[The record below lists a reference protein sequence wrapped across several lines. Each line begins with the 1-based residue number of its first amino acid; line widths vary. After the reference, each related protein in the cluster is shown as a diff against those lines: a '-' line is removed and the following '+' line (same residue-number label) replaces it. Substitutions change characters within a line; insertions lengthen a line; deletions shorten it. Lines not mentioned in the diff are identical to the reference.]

1 MLIPVYGTSAI
12 QWECHNCGSTQFSS
26 MVDVELTDDDLLDDP
41 TLQEHEDGYCQAPA
55 TVKCK
60 ECGERYSLI
69 YGMEGDEDFDEDED
83 MADDDEPYFEEDE
96 EDE

>member
-1 MLIPVYGTSAI
+1 MLLPVYGTMAV
-12 QWECHNCGSTQFSS
+12 QWECINCGSTQFSS
-26 MVDVELTDDDLLDDP
+26 MVDMELTDDDLLDDP
-41 TLQEHEDGYCQAPA
+41 TLIEHEDGYCQAPA

-83 MADDDEPYFEEDE
+83 MEDDNEPWIEEDDEDE
-96 EDE
+96 

>member
-1 MLIPVYGTSAI
+1 MLTPVYGTAAI
-12 QWECHNCGSTQFSS
+12 EWSCHNCGSTQFSS

-41 TLQEHEDGYCQAPA
+41 TLIEHEDGYCQAPA

-83 MADDDEPYFEEDE
+83 MEDDNEPWIEEDDEDE
-96 EDE
+96 

>member
-1 MLIPVYGTSAI
+1 MLTPVYGTSAI
-12 QWECHNCGSTQFSS
+12 EWNCHNCGSVQFSS

-41 TLQEHEDGYCQAPA
+41 TLIEHEDGYCQAPA

-83 MADDDEPYFEEDE
+83 MEDDNEPWIEEDDEDE
-96 EDE
+96 